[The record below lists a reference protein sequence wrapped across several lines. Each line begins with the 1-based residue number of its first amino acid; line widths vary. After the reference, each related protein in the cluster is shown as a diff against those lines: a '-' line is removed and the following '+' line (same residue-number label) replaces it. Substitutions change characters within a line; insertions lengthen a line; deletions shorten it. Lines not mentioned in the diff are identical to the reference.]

1 MTTIAIVV
9 EAVQHTPDR
18 EPVVIQ
24 YSAKPPATGPLASTQ
39 QLHTTQATLAARSGI
54 PDYWSDGEIKAEL
67 LAHLEA
73 HGVAAEIVQ
82 NLVDVQPDVPVAPTR
97 LEAAAKSEAVV
108 P

>member
-1 MTTIAIVV
+1 MTPIAIVI

-39 QLHTTQATLAARSGI
+39 QLHTTQTALAARAGV
-54 PDYWSDGEIKAEL
+54 PDYWSDAEAKAEL
-67 LAHLEA
+67 LAYLEA
-73 HGVAAEIVQ
+73 NGIAAEIVP
-82 NLVDVQPDVPVAPTR
+82 NLVNGQMEAP
-97 LEAAAKSEAVV
+97 